1 MQPKYRNPRDG
12 FRPGSPFGRNR
23 SRGGFSRSYSKPQ
36 SPPASKM
43 EILMEAG
50 RLAAEY
56 LVSKGVLPA
65 SSLPSTMSKS
75 GLQEFRGQGRE
86 NPSAPPPFSVGR
98 TSALA
103 RLGDAGSDVGY
114 GRKRF
119 NDDYDRMGSRKNGR
133 GRKRSGFYNRGYD
146 GPDWG
151 RERKRNGPWNERS
164 RDYSDSM
171 EEDNDDFAPG
181 YRRDRLSGYEE
192 VGSSI
197 AENEQHSKGEVVGE
211 SGSELDDAGSKAS
224 SNSTRKDVPAEVDAD
239 ENKGAD
245 EVLASNSEAGGV
257 KSGKHDEL
265 EKKISTEEYSTVKPD
280 GVEEGVSSVSND
292 GSDLLKLSGFPKVPT
307 RPRSSLSHKGPT
319 DDHCLSTD
327 GGNKIEVVPKGDFE
341 MVIDDVPTDGFL
353 KESHVDHSDRLKCE
367 EQANS
372 GDVDIKSSKETI
384 ESPCEPQMN
393 LLRSTS
399 SAMMVDVGKED
410 KFANHVSQEEELE
423 KQINSSSPTASQQN
437 QFSQLDG
444 SRQTQASL
452 FMEMPPQSVEMEA
465 IDQLKQVTAN
475 LPPKVEAQS
484 FMEMED
490 VKQNQPTSFKI
501 CDLNLMEA
509 PEITEIPSD
518 PLLNDC
524 NISAPPLETEKQLS
538 VDFGLS
544 INSKAKVTYDFN
556 RLSGDDKVIP
566 VIDLED
572 DSPIEVN
579 ACNPSKAKNELIY
592 PVENVMNHTTH
603 SDDLP
608 VIQDSY
614 SLAISDY
621 LGADMSCSPSVQADL
636 NNLQVGIDLHGA
648 EGFPGVDDSIY
659 GSLGDIGFMEVW
671 DQPTQDYEKFF

>member
-23 SRGGFSRSYSKPQ
+23 SRGGFSRSYAKPH
-36 SPPASKM
+36 SPPASKL

-65 SSLPSTMSKS
+65 SSLPGNVSKS

-245 EVLASNSEAGGV
+245 GVLALNSEAGGV
-257 KSGKHDEL
+257 KSGTHDEL
-265 EKKISTEEYSTVKPD
+265 EKKIFTEEYSTVKPD
-280 GVEEGVSSVSND
+280 GVEEGVSVSND
-292 GSDLLKLSGFPKVPT
+292 GSDLLKFSGFPKVPT
-307 RPRSSLSHKGPT
+307 RPRSSLSHKGST
-319 DDHCLSTD
+319 DDHCLSSD

-341 MVIDDVPTDGFL
+341 MVIDDLPTDGFL
-353 KESHVDHSDRLKCE
+353 KESHMDHSNRLKYE

-399 SAMMVDVGKED
+399 SAVMVDVGKED

-423 KQINSSSPTASQQN
+423 KQINSSSPTSSQQN

-452 FMEMPPQSVEMEA
+452 FMEMPPQSEEMEA

-475 LPPKVEAQS
+475 LSPKVEAQS

-501 CDLNLMEA
+501 CDLNLIEA
-509 PEITEIPSD
+509 TEITEIPSG

-592 PVENVMNHTTH
+592 PVENVMNHTAH

-614 SLAISDY
+614 TLAISDY
-621 LGADMSCSPSVQADL
+621 LGADISCSPSVQSDL

-648 EGFPGVDDSIY
+648 EGFPGDDSIY